1 MQSLRSYLQ
10 RLEETIPDQLIRVK
24 EEVDW
29 RYEVTA
35 YVAEAEKTME
45 VARQI
50 MEVAPQPSLELKV
63 PLKVDARAAENW
75 EAAH

>member
-10 RLEETIPDQLIRVK
+10 RLEETIHDQLVKVK

-35 YVAEAEKTME
+35 YVAEAEKTGE
-45 VARQI
+45 NPAFLFENVKGYAT
-50 MEVAPQPSLELKV
+50 
-63 PLKVDARAAENW
+63 PLL
-75 EAAH
+75 HPY